1 MAYAIHQLTSPG
13 LQTSVTWGLVAVSLQ
28 GPKEKSCSGSLGPS
42 WPRGGPCGRRGPQ
55 RYTPFPSLTPP
66 PHLTLS
72 AHLLLCAPVPT
83 FLREFRPYWS
93 VLPRGGGGW
102 SGMPAQLLAIRK
114 AGERDPLPIHEYK
127 HWFLAHSKTPIN
139 YHR

>member
-42 WPRGGPCGRRGPQ
+42 WPRGGPMWAAGTAAADTIPQ
-55 RYTPFPSLTPP
+55 PHPTS
-66 PHLTLS
+66 HLTLS

-93 VLPRGGGGW
+93 VLPRGGGGGGQGCLLSCW
-102 SGMPAQLLAIRK
+102 PSGKLGKETPSPYSSTNTGFWHIAK
-114 AGERDPLPIHEYK
+114 PL
-127 HWFLAHSKTPIN
+127 
-139 YHR
+139 